1 MFLNTI
7 SIKTKGWVLA
17 LATLFGFLGNIVLV
31 GFLLEGTE
39 RTILMVG
46 SALGMVF
53 FFVFTRVMVISITNS
68 IDALSNI
75 TLDLAQGSG
84 DLTKRIKLQ
93 SKDEIAALSHNIN
106 QFIEKIHLT
115 VTASTLASKESSMM
129 ANQFSSV
136 SHEIEHRI
144 EDELNFVKTTKDL
157 GDFMK
162 NELEKSMISATQ
174 TSGDILIASET
185 LNNTAKEVKKL
196 VQDIQ
201 RASEVEAITSDK
213 LSQLSNDANQV
224 KNVLTVISDIADQ
237 TNLLALNAAIE
248 AARAGGHGRGFAV
261 VADEVRNLAER
272 TQRSL
277 GEINATINVIVQNI
291 MDASGQMVNNYQF
304 IEKIASSSQMVEK
317 DISHAESVI
326 KNASIASLET
336 SDISK
341 QLSLNTTKVIENIGI
356 IYESSL
362 QNSQGIKGLNSA
374 SSELLKQSNELSSR
388 LNQFRI

>member
-196 VQDIQ
+196 AQDIQ

>member
-1 MFLNTI
+1 MFLNAI

-17 LATLFGFLGNIVLV
+17 LATLFGFLGNMILV

-39 RTILMVG
+39 RTILMIG

-53 FFVFTRVMVISITNS
+53 FFVFTRVMVMSMTNS
-68 IDALSNI
+68 IDALSVI

-84 DLTKRIKLQ
+84 DLTKRIKLK
-93 SKDEIAALSHNIN
+93 SKDEIASLSHNIN

-115 VTASTLASKESSMM
+115 VSASTLASKESSSM
-129 ANQFSSV
+129 ANQFSTV
-136 SHEIEHRI
+136 SQEIEHRI
-144 EDELNFVKTTKDL
+144 EDELIFVKTTKDL

-174 TSGDILIASET
+174 TSEDILIASET

-196 VQDIQ
+196 AQDIQ

-213 LSQLSNDANQV
+213 LSELSNDANQV

-248 AARAGGHGRGFAV
+248 AARAGEHGRGFAV

-304 IEKIASSSQMVEK
+304 IEKIANSSQVVEK
-317 DISHAESVI
+317 DINHAESVI
-326 KNASIASLET
+326 KNASIASLEA
-336 SDISK
+336 SNISK
-341 QLSLNTTKVIENIGI
+341 QLSLDTTKVIENIGI
-356 IYESSL
+356 IYASSL
-362 QNSQGIKGLNSA
+362 QNSQGVKGLNSA
-374 SSELLKQSNELSSR
+374 SFELLKQSNELSSR
-388 LNQFRI
+388 LSQFRI

>member
-1 MFLNTI
+1 MFLNAI

-17 LATLFGFLGNIVLV
+17 LATLFGFLGNMILV

-39 RTILMVG
+39 RTILMIG

-53 FFVFTRVMVISITNS
+53 FFVFTRIMVMSMTNS
-68 IDALSNI
+68 IDALSVI

-84 DLTKRIKLQ
+84 DLTKRIKLK
-93 SKDEIAALSHNIN
+93 SKDEIASLSHNIN

-115 VTASTLASKESSMM
+115 VSASTLASKESSSM
-129 ANQFSSV
+129 ANQFSTV
-136 SHEIEHRI
+136 SQEIEHRI
-144 EDELNFVKTTKDL
+144 EDELIFVKTTKDL

-174 TSGDILIASET
+174 TSEDILIASET

-196 VQDIQ
+196 AQDIQ

-248 AARAGGHGRGFAV
+248 AARAGEHGRGFAV

-304 IEKIASSSQMVEK
+304 IEKIANSSQVVEK
-317 DISHAESVI
+317 DINHAESVI
-326 KNASIASLET
+326 KNASIASLEA
-336 SDISK
+336 SNVSK
-341 QLSLNTTKVIENIGI
+341 QLSLDTTKVIENIGI

-362 QNSQGIKGLNSA
+362 QNSQGVKGLNSA
-374 SSELLKQSNELSSR
+374 SFELLKQSNELSSR
-388 LNQFRI
+388 LSQFRI

>member
-196 VQDIQ
+196 AQDIQ

-248 AARAGGHGRGFAV
+248 AARAGEHGRGFAV

-304 IEKIASSSQMVEK
+304 IEKIANSSQMVEK
-317 DISHAESVI
+317 EINHAESVI
-326 KNASIASLET
+326 KNASIASLEA
-336 SDISK
+336 SNVSK
-341 QLSLNTTKVIENIGI
+341 QLSLDTTKVIENIGI

>member
-1 MFLNTI
+1 MFLNAI
-7 SIKTKGWVLA
+7 SIKTKGWILA

-53 FFVFTRVMVISITNS
+53 FFVFTRVMVASITNS
-68 IDALSNI
+68 IDALSVI

-84 DLTKRIKLQ
+84 DLTKRIKLE

-115 VTASTLASKESSMM
+115 VTASTLASKESSTM

-136 SHEIEHRI
+136 SREIEHRI

-196 VQDIQ
+196 AQDIQ

-248 AARAGGHGRGFAV
+248 AARAGEHGRGFAV

-304 IEKIASSSQMVEK
+304 IEKIANSSQMVEN
-317 DISHAESVI
+317 DINHAETVI
-326 KNASIASLET
+326 KDASIASLEA
-336 SDISK
+336 SNVSK
-341 QLSLNTTKVIENIGI
+341 QLSLDTTKVIENIGI

-374 SSELLKQSNELSSR
+374 SVDLLKQSNELSSR

>member
-1 MFLNTI
+1 MFLNAI
-7 SIKTKGWVLA
+7 NIKTKGWILA
-17 LATLFGFLGNIVLV
+17 LATLFGFLGNIILV

-68 IDALSNI
+68 IDALSVI

-84 DLTKRIKLQ
+84 DLTKRIKLE
-93 SKDEIAALSHNIN
+93 SKDEIADLSHNIN

-115 VTASTLASKESSMM
+115 VTASTLASKESSTM

-196 VQDIQ
+196 AQDIQ

-248 AARAGGHGRGFAV
+248 AARAGEHGRGFAV

-317 DISHAESVI
+317 DINHAESVI
-326 KNASIASLET
+326 KNASIASLEA
-336 SDISK
+336 SNVSK
-341 QLSLNTTKVIENIGI
+341 QLSLDTTKVIENIGI

-374 SSELLKQSNELSSR
+374 SSELLKQSNELSAR
-388 LNQFRI
+388 LNQFKI

>member
-1 MFLNTI
+1 MFLNAI

-17 LATLFGFLGNIVLV
+17 LATLFGFLGNMILV

-39 RTILMVG
+39 RTILMIG

-53 FFVFTRVMVISITNS
+53 FFVFTRVMVMSMTNS
-68 IDALSNI
+68 IDALSVI

-84 DLTKRIKLQ
+84 DLTKRIKLK
-93 SKDEIAALSHNIN
+93 SKDEIASLSHNIN

-115 VTASTLASKESSMM
+115 VSASTLASKESSSM
-129 ANQFSSV
+129 ANQFSTV
-136 SHEIEHRI
+136 SQEIEHRI
-144 EDELNFVKTTKDL
+144 EDELIFVKTTKDL

-174 TSGDILIASET
+174 TSEDILIASET

-196 VQDIQ
+196 AQDIQ

-213 LSQLSNDANQV
+213 LSELSNDANQV

-248 AARAGGHGRGFAV
+248 AARAGEHGRGFAV

-291 MDASGQMVNNYQF
+291 IDASGQMVNNYQF
-304 IEKIASSSQMVEK
+304 IEKIANSSQVVEK
-317 DISHAESVI
+317 DINHAESVI
-326 KNASIASLET
+326 KNASIASLEA
-336 SDISK
+336 SNISK
-341 QLSLNTTKVIENIGI
+341 QLSLDTTKVIENIGI
-356 IYESSL
+356 IYASSL
-362 QNSQGIKGLNSA
+362 QNSQGVKGLNSA
-374 SSELLKQSNELSSR
+374 SFELLKQSNELSSR
-388 LNQFRI
+388 LSQFRI

>member
-1 MFLNTI
+1 MFLNAI

-17 LATLFGFLGNIVLV
+17 LATLFGFLGNMILV

-39 RTILMVG
+39 RTILMIG

-53 FFVFTRVMVISITNS
+53 FFVFTRIMVMSMTNS
-68 IDALSNI
+68 IDALSVI

-84 DLTKRIKLQ
+84 DLTKRIKLK
-93 SKDEIAALSHNIN
+93 SKDEIASLSHNIN

-115 VTASTLASKESSMM
+115 VSASTLASKESSSM
-129 ANQFSSV
+129 ANQFSTV
-136 SHEIEHRI
+136 SQEIEHRI
-144 EDELNFVKTTKDL
+144 EDELIFVKTTKDL

-174 TSGDILIASET
+174 TSEDILIASET

-196 VQDIQ
+196 AQDIQ

-213 LSQLSNDANQV
+213 LSELSNDANQV

-248 AARAGGHGRGFAV
+248 AARAGEHGRGFAV

-304 IEKIASSSQMVEK
+304 IEKIANSSQVVEK
-317 DISHAESVI
+317 DINHAESVI
-326 KNASIASLET
+326 KNASIASLEA
-336 SDISK
+336 SNVSK
-341 QLSLNTTKVIENIGI
+341 QLSLDTTKVIENIGI

-362 QNSQGIKGLNSA
+362 QNSQGVKGLNSA
-374 SSELLKQSNELSSR
+374 SFELLKQSNELSSR
-388 LNQFRI
+388 LSQFRI

>member
-162 NELEKSMISATQ
+162 NELEKSMINATQ
-174 TSGDILIASET
+174 TSCDILIASET

-196 VQDIQ
+196 AQDIQ

-248 AARAGGHGRGFAV
+248 AARAGEHGRGFAV

-304 IEKIASSSQMVEK
+304 IEKIANSSQMVEK
-317 DISHAESVI
+317 DINHAESVI
-326 KNASIASLET
+326 KNASIASLEA
-336 SDISK
+336 SNVSK
-341 QLSLNTTKVIENIGI
+341 QLSLDTTKVIENIGI

>member
-1 MFLNTI
+1 MFLNAI
-7 SIKTKGWVLA
+7 SIKTKGWILA

-39 RTILMVG
+39 RTILMIG

-53 FFVFTRVMVISITNS
+53 FFVFTRIMVSSITNS
-68 IDALSNI
+68 IDALSVI

-84 DLTKRIKLQ
+84 DLTKRIKLK
-93 SKDEIAALSHNIN
+93 SKDEIASLSQNIN

-115 VTASTLASKESSMM
+115 VTASTLASKESSIM

-136 SHEIEHRI
+136 SREIEHRI

-162 NELEKSMISATQ
+162 NELEKAMISSTQ
-174 TSGDILIASET
+174 TSSDILIASET

-196 VQDIQ
+196 AEDIQ

-248 AARAGGHGRGFAV
+248 AARAGEHGRGFAV

-291 MDASGQMVNNYQF
+291 VDASGQMVNNYQF
-304 IEKIASSSQMVEK
+304 IEKIANSSQVVQK
-317 DISHAESVI
+317 DINHAKSVI
-326 KNASIASLET
+326 KDASIASLEA
-336 SDISK
+336 SNVSK
-341 QLSLNTTKVIENIGI
+341 QLSLDTTKVIENIGI
-356 IYESSL
+356 IYESSS
-362 QNSQGIKGLNSA
+362 QNSQSIKGLNSA
-374 SSELLKQSNELSSR
+374 SVELLKQSNELSSR
-388 LNQFRI
+388 LNQFKI

>member
-1 MFLNTI
+1 MFLNAI

-17 LATLFGFLGNIVLV
+17 LATLFGFLGNMILV

-39 RTILMVG
+39 RTILMIG

-53 FFVFTRVMVISITNS
+53 FFVFTRVMVMSMTNS
-68 IDALSNI
+68 IDALSVI

-84 DLTKRIKLQ
+84 DLTKRIKLK
-93 SKDEIAALSHNIN
+93 SKDEIASLSHNIN

-115 VTASTLASKESSMM
+115 VSASTLASKESSSM
-129 ANQFSSV
+129 ANQFSTV
-136 SHEIEHRI
+136 SQEIEHRI
-144 EDELNFVKTTKDL
+144 EDELIFVKTTKDL

-174 TSGDILIASET
+174 TSEDILIASET

-196 VQDIQ
+196 AQDIQ

-248 AARAGGHGRGFAV
+248 AARAGEHGRGFAV

-304 IEKIASSSQMVEK
+304 IEKIANSSQVVEK
-317 DISHAESVI
+317 DINHAESVI
-326 KNASIASLET
+326 KNASIASLEA
-336 SDISK
+336 SNVSK
-341 QLSLNTTKVIENIGI
+341 QLSLDTTKVIENIGI

-362 QNSQGIKGLNSA
+362 QNSQGVKGLNSA
-374 SSELLKQSNELSSR
+374 SFELLKQSNELSSR
-388 LNQFRI
+388 LSQFRI

>member
-7 SIKTKGWVLA
+7 SIKTKGWILA

-162 NELEKSMISATQ
+162 NELEKSMINATQ

-196 VQDIQ
+196 AQDIQ

-248 AARAGGHGRGFAV
+248 AARAGEHGRGFAV

-304 IEKIASSSQMVEK
+304 IEKIANSSQMVEK
-317 DISHAESVI
+317 EINHAESVI
-326 KNASIASLET
+326 KNASIASLEA
-336 SDISK
+336 SNVSK
-341 QLSLNTTKVIENIGI
+341 QLSLDTTKVIENIGI